1 MILWLLLRK
10 NTTFRKAGIS
20 AVAFEKNSP
29 PQDTCL
35 IFAHRGSKCNRPEN
49 TLAAFQEALHVNS
62 DGIELDVHL
71 SKDNQLVVIHDEKV
85 NRTTSGRGRVCDMTL
100 AQLKQLDAGSW
111 FDKAF
116 HKEKI
121 PTLEEVLNLLLKENF
136 AGYLNIEIK
145 TDIINYPGIE
155 KQLFTLMNT
164 QTFPFKVIYSS
175 FNINT
180 LRNLHA
186 LGIKDEIAYLA
197 GKTFQRVDL
206 TVVERFITSLH
217 LKKNYVFRHKKLLA
231 PDNKPIRLWGIHS
244 EKDMCLAFQHNISG
258 IFTDFPEKALKIRK
272 NQSN

>member
-1 MILWLLLRK
+1 MIA
-10 NTTFRKAGIS
+10 RKAD
-20 AVAFEKNSP
+20 VLTVNFEKNSP
-29 PQDTCL
+29 PQGTCL

-71 SKDNQLVVIHDEKV
+71 SKDNHLVVIHDEKV

-116 HKEKI
+116 YKEKI

-175 FNINT
+175 FNVNT
-180 LRNLHA
+180 
-186 LGIKDEIAYLA
+186 
-197 GKTFQRVDL
+197 
-206 TVVERFITSLH
+206 
-217 LKKNYVFRHKKLLA
+217 
-231 PDNKPIRLWGIHS
+231 
-244 EKDMCLAFQHNISG
+244 
-258 IFTDFPEKALKIRK
+258 
-272 NQSN
+272 